1 MSDIIATVQSQEI
14 ASEFIE
20 LYDLEYAPGL
30 FAYFYP
36 GGLDQSLPSPHEIK
50 FRDRAGAIK
59 TYEALPMEAESFSIT
74 ADGAYNRPTITVAN
88 IESVF
93 SAAIG
98 DLVYEDLIGQRIT
111 RRTTL
116 KKYLV
121 GGAGD
126 TGDNN
131 APVEFPKQVY
141 IIDTIK
147 SKNILSVKFEL
158 SAPFD
163 VAGIQLPTRVIIG
176 NACPFK
182 YRGADDAL
190 ALVNMRGGCNWK
202 AKFIGLGNNQS
213 LFVSK
218 NNEYI
223 VPRIHT
229 ATQPVWGSV
238 GVETTAVVGKEYRYQ
253 VPSPYLTK
261 ITSTGARSIGIVA
274 TAYWQAV
281 TATTDNP
288 ADNNSNWRRIRV
300 YRAYSSGTEYIG
312 YTDKRYNEYVTD
324 SVGKLWQ
331 VKRNSVQGVTPV
343 AGASW
348 TEGDICNKDLPAC
361 KKRFHAKSDTG
372 NPHVLITTDSNVS
385 LPFGGY
391 PGALQRR

>member
-20 LYDLEYAPGL
+20 LYDLEYAL
-30 FAYFYP
+30 NTFAYFYP
-36 GGLDQSLPSPHEIK
+36 GGLDDDLTEIQ
-50 FRDRAGAIK
+50 FRDSAGAIK
-59 TYEALPMEAESFSIT
+59 TYVALPMEAESFNIT
-74 ADGAYNRPTITVAN
+74 ADGAYNRPSITVAN

-98 DLVYEDLIGQRIT
+98 GFSYEDLIGQRIT

-121 GGAGD
+121 GEASDTGAG
-126 TGDNN
+126 N

-141 IIDTIK
+141 VIDTIK

-158 SAPFD
+158 AAPFD

-182 YRGADDAL
+182 YRGADSAL
-190 ALVNMRGGCNWK
+190 ARVNRRGGCNWK
-202 AKFIGLGNNQS
+202 AKFMDSSES
-213 LFVSK
+213 LYVSK

-223 VPRIHT
+223 VLRIDAT
-229 ATQPVWGSV
+229 TQPFWTSG
-238 GVETTAVVGKEYRYQ
+238 TAVVGKEYRYAG
-253 VPSPYLTK
+253 PLLTK
-261 ITSTGARSIGIVA
+261 ITSTGAKSVGNSS
-274 TAYWQAV
+274 TSYWQAV
-281 TATTDNP
+281 TATSNNP

-300 YRAYSSGTEYIG
+300 HSVYSSSTEYIG
-312 YTDKRYNEYVTD
+312 YTDKRYNEYVTYG
-324 SVGKLWQ
+324 GKLWQ
-331 VKRNSVQGVTPV
+331 VKRNSVTGVTP
-343 AGASW
+343 AEGASW
-348 TEGDICNKDLPAC
+348 TEGDVCNKDLPAC
-361 KKRFHAKSDTG
+361 KKRFHAKTDTG
-372 NPHVLITTDSNVS
+372 NPHVLIATDSSVS